1 MMQRLSFVVALA
13 LAVISSVSAECA
25 NGCNG
30 HGKCT
35 SYDMCICN
43 RNWQASDCSER
54 VCQFGLAHVDT
65 PKGDLD
71 MSGDIS
77 DADTPVIENSF
88 NYPYGTTEMFPAM
101 QDTDLGIQAQSAHY
115 YMECSNKG
123 TCDRGTG
130 ECNCFDGFDGASCQ
144 RASCPNSCSGHGVCK
159 TIEAL
164 AKSDGDNI
172 YKLWDRQSTM
182 GCECDA
188 SYFGSDCSQ
197 RECKHGIDP
206 LYFDDSSTVK
216 YSTFNFVVAATEHKS
231 GDASANAEALATVF
245 HDGTLPHTTNTGEW
259 AIRFYDAHGEDWLT
273 QPLKAGASCASV
285 VAALEALPNDVI
297 PKDHTICTLAAS
309 DAAGTYGTPNELD
322 FDGDTTNDNFESA
335 LDTAGG
341 AQADKKRQV
350 NFKSAFWETTLPQS
364 FAAAM
369 KAKHSKGFVSSTEQ
383 GFPSSYSGADV
394 YTPIKTVGYV
404 YRIKFYGNP
413 GKLKEPEIEIYL
425 DGKRPSI
432 LTQTGY
438 TMITRVYT
446 DGQQGESEDY
456 FADHCDGVTATIN
469 KGALDGS
476 DNYLYNSYHY
486 LGLSDSEIALLKACL
501 GGSDDDDTNN
511 VETYNWDWG
520 NPIFPHLI
528 KLVRTTTVY
537 TDGGYYAA
545 VVWKNTGGSFKEKSG
560 DAGNAGGFILV
571 NPFKS
576 LDTDGSPYGTDL
588 YDIYTTKGTLALTT
602 ARTKSQKLGSSAYDA
617 KHYYGKTEAIFGF
630 GSKEII
636 MTRPLNTPAR
646 ATDADSDGLGDL
658 QVNADANSENTGS
671 VSCEH
676 LSNSDN
682 YYCLNKTDIF
692 TVLAFDDGTLESG
705 AINSYAMDYGAGF
718 HFLANPPYLN
728 LYSAEKLVSDRAD
741 YKVSDLFLKEGTT
754 DYTASTIAASTGLN
768 KISTDISTNWASSLI
783 GATNYKVS
791 NINCELVSK
800 VLTCAKENTLTG
812 LAPQVGDIVKSDNIG
827 VVGAYITK
835 ITTAYVN
842 GAGGADGVYELSDG
856 TGFASENVEFFR
868 HPQFQIY
875 KFTPAPASTYKYVSE
890 CANRGTCDRAT
901 GLCNCFAGYS
911 SDACQTQNSLAV

>member
-1 MMQRLSFVVALA
+1 MIQRLQLAVVLA
-13 LAVISSVSAECA
+13 VAVISSVSAECA

-77 DADTPVIENSF
+77 DADTPVVENSF

-101 QDTDLGIQAQSAHY
+101 QDTDLGIQSQSAHY

-159 TIEAL
+159 TIESL
-164 AKSDGDNI
+164 ARSDGDNI

-182 GCECDA
+182 GCDCDA
-188 SYFGSDCSQ
+188 GYFGADCSQ
-197 RECKHGIDP
+197 RQCKHGIDP

-216 YSTFNFVVAATEHKS
+216 YSIYNFVVAATDHRA
-231 GDASANAEALATVF
+231 GDSTANSEALETVF

-273 QPLKAGASCASV
+273 QPIKAGASCATV

-297 PKDHTICTLAAS
+297 PKDHTLCTMAAS
-309 DAAGTYGTPNELD
+309 DADGVSNFDPVYELD
-322 FDGDTTNDNFESA
+322 FDGDKSNDNFEAA
-335 LDTAGG
+335 LDVEGNVNSG
-341 AQADKKRQV
+341 SKRPI
-350 NFKSAFWETTLPQS
+350 NFKSAFWETVLPES
-364 FAAAM
+364 FAEATR
-369 KAKHSKGFVSSTEQ
+369 AKHSKGFVSSNEQ
-383 GFPSSYSGADV
+383 GYPSSYSGDNV
-394 YTPIKTVGYV
+394 YDPVKIVGYV
-404 YRIKFYGNP
+404 YRLKFYGNP

-432 LTQTGY
+432 LTQKGY
-438 TMITRVYT
+438 HIITSVYT
-446 DGQQGESEDY
+446 DGQQGESDDY

-469 KGALDGS
+469 RAALKNDGT
-476 DNYLYNSYHY
+476 YKYNSYHY
-486 LGLSDSEIALLKACL
+486 LGLSDSEIKLLKACL
-501 GGSDDDDTNN
+501 GGSDDDDENN
-511 VETYNWDWG
+511 IETYNWDWG
-520 NPIFPHLI
+520 NAIFPHLI
-528 KLVRTTTVY
+528 KLVRSTTVY

-545 VVWKNTGGSFKEKSG
+545 LVWKNDGNFKACQTCDTSTG
-560 DAGNAGGFILV
+560 AFILV

-576 LDTDGSPYGTDL
+576 LDSDGSSDSDFWYGTDL

-602 ARTKSQKLGSSAYDA
+602 SRTKSQTLESDRYND

-636 MTRPLNTPAR
+636 MTRPFGNNAR
-646 ATDADSDGLGDL
+646 AADANYDLLGDL
-658 QVNADANSENTGS
+658 QVNADSNSENTGS

-676 LSNSDN
+676 LVNADN

-692 TVLAFDDGTLESG
+692 TLLAFDDGSTPTDN
-705 AINSYAMDYGAGF
+705 INSTAAKYDDV
-718 HFLANPPYLN
+718 HFMANSPYLN

-741 YKVSDLFLKEGTT
+741 YTVSDLFRQHMSYLP
-754 DYTASTIAASTGLN
+754 ASTGLN
-768 KISTDISTNWASSLI
+768 RITTDISTNWASSLI
-783 GATNYKVS
+783 GATDYTYS
-791 NINCELVSK
+791 TINGCTILQTNM
-800 VLTCAKENTLTG
+800 TCAADQALTG
-812 LAPQVGDIVKSDNIG
+812 KAPQVGDIVKSTT
-827 VVGAYITK
+827 VTTK
-835 ITTAYVN
+835 
-842 GAGGADGVYELSDG
+842 GVYIVAASGESPFPVTYTLSDSF
-856 TGFASENVEFFR
+856 TVETAETISFYR

-875 KFTPAPASTYKYVSE
+875 KFTPAPASTYKYVAE
-890 CANRGTCDRAT
+890 CSNRGTCDRAS